1 MLLVF
6 DDEDAIFELALI
18 IDGDLLLLIVKVG

>member
-6 DDEDAIFELALI
+6 DDEDAIFEFALI
-18 IDGDLLLLIVKVG
+18 IDGDLLLLIFNVG

>member
-6 DDEDAIFELALI
+6 DDEDATFEFALI
-18 IDGDLLLLIVKVG
+18 IDGDLLLLIVNVG

>member
-6 DDEDAIFELALI
+6 DDEDASFEFALI
-18 IDGDLLLLIVKVG
+18 IDTDLLIFSVNTS

>member
-6 DDEDAIFELALI
+6 DDEDLIFEFALI
-18 IDGDLLLLIVKVG
+18 IDGDLLLLIVNVG

>member
-6 DDEDAIFELALI
+6 DDEDAIFEFALI
-18 IDGDLLLLIVKVG
+18 IDCDLLLLIVNVG